1 MTKIKLERELTTL
14 EYVVLGFISVEPQSG
29 YSIISTLET
38 GVHRWSAS
46 PGAIYP
52 ILKRLEQLG
61 LIDGEL
67 EIPNEARARKMYRLS
82 EAGYALL
89 DEWLL
94 APLTNRELL
103 EERDITLL
111 KFLFAEKRLAK
122 EQIVAWLRTY
132 QIGTARYKT
141 ARQVVFEVTVPQ
153 VTPHQRLIWEATLL
167 ELEMQERWIE
177 MALEQLE
184 GNE

>member
-1 MTKIKLERELTTL
+1 MTKIQLERELTTL

-61 LIDGEL
+61 LIEGKL
-67 EIPNEARARKMYRLS
+67 EIPNEARARKMYQLS
-82 EAGYALL
+82 QQGAAML

-111 KFLFAEKRLAK
+111 KFLFAEIRLSK
-122 EQIVAWLRTY
+122 EQIVAWLKAY
-132 QIGTARYKT
+132 QEGTARYKA
-141 ARQVVFEVTVPQ
+141 AREAFFDVTVSQ
-153 VTPHQRLIWEATLL
+153 ATPHQQLIWEATLMDIQ
-167 ELEMQERWIE
+167 MQEQWIE
-177 MALEQLE
+177 MALERL
-184 GNE
+184 GKD